1 MTTTANHRPPATFAD
16 LPRLMSLMTGDDKH
30 DQAATSTLD
39 VLWVLYD
46 RVLRVTPQT
55 AGDDARDRFVL
66 SKGHG
71 PMAFYAVLAA
81 KGFVDPADLPGFGA
95 FGSILGLHPDRVLVP
110 GVEISS
116 GSLGHGLPLA
126 VGMALGL
133 RARGLADARVFVLTG
148 DAELD
153 EGSNHE
159 AIAFA
164 RAAHLDTLHVVVVD
178 NASST
183 HGWPGGVETRFAVEG
198 WSVSRVSGRDHDALE
213 AAFTVA
219 HPGRPH
225 MVAAVV
231 EPKSSGSAAP
241 PTAAAAAP
249 PAAAPPAAA
258 PPGPAAPPAPARSA
272 APTR

>member
-1 MTTTANHRPPATFAD
+1 MLGA
-16 LPRLMSLMTGDDKH
+16 K
-30 DQAATSTLD
+30 
-39 VLWVLYD
+39 
-46 RVLRVTPQT
+46 
-55 AGDDARDRFVL
+55 
-66 SKGHG
+66 
-71 PMAFYAVLAA
+71 AFL
-81 KGFVDPADLPGFGA
+81 DPADLPGFGA

-133 RARGLADARVFVLTG
+133 RARGQRERHLG
-148 DAELD
+148 DAEFD

-164 RAAHLDTLHVVVVD
+164 RAARLDTRHVVVVD

-183 HGWPGGVETRFAVEG
+183 YGWPGGVEARFAVEG
-198 WSVSRVSGRDHDALE
+198 WSVRRVSGRDHDALE

-231 EPKSSGSAAP
+231 EPKSAAAGP
-241 PTAAAAAP
+241 PAAGAPAGAAAP
-249 PAAAPPAAA
+249 
-258 PPGPAAPPAPARSA
+258 AR
-272 APTR
+272 